1 MNLFRKAGTDISSET
16 AVRSAKYI
24 STKRVRWGI
33 VFWKSIFSGKS
44 LKSEKSRYIIVP
56 NRKKIL
62 RGEVQ
67 FLTGGNPAVGETP
80 SEPGVRDLRTPPD
93 RERGCRLIPVRFR
106 NQRYSP
112 DGRGRDPRRPRPARI
127 DADPKKPVWKEFIR
141 ARFLFRPEN
150 LTRTSRPAKRKGLP

>member
-1 MNLFRKAGTDISSET
+1 LNLFRKAGTDISSET

-24 STKRVRWGI
+24 STKRARWGT

-67 FLTGGNPAVGETP
+67 FLTGGKV
-80 SEPGVRDLRTPPD
+80 
-93 RERGCRLIPVRFR
+93 
-106 NQRYSP
+106 
-112 DGRGRDPRRPRPARI
+112 RDPR
-127 DADPKKPVWKEFIR
+127 
-141 ARFLFRPEN
+141 
-150 LTRTSRPAKRKGLP
+150 